1 MTIPILTVW
10 SWPSLLPL
18 DVDSKGG
25 EAGAGSALAI
35 PILTASGPA
44 LASCTACSH
53 ISVSE

>member
-18 DVDSKGG
+18 DVESKGG